1 MHFNLNF
8 ATAPILLLWRIG
20 IGGGEEDEDEGRAW
34 GHPDRKTKIRFL
46 NLTSKFVKHCT
57 FHKRYL
63 NFLLF
68 YYTFSSDTA
77 AKRSMEQATT
87 MAEETTV
94 LPQKMHV
101 WEINFE
107 FSGV

>member
-8 ATAPILLLWRIG
+8 AAAPILLLWRIG

-57 FHKRYL
+57 FV
-63 NFLLF
+63 
-68 YYTFSSDTA
+68 T
-77 AKRSMEQATT
+77 
-87 MAEETTV
+87 
-94 LPQKMHV
+94 
-101 WEINFE
+101 
-107 FSGV
+107 